1 MNTIRPRANAGFSLV
16 ELMVALVVGL
26 LLLAGVLQILLGNR
40 ESFEA
45 QRGLADVQEQGRLA
59 SFFIENVIA
68 HAGHRVD
75 LIADEEFLFSAENT
89 DDGFTLV
96 DGGVVS
102 GIDSGEGEGDDAV
115 HVRFESDG
123 NFRDCTGAA
132 VGTPDTPVVG
142 NFSLSVDDTGILRCN
157 GVPLTEEGSVA
168 RFRVR
173 YGLDTD
179 ADKDNVVDAYVD
191 ALGNDDTQLDVRSL
205 RLQLLLRSDENVL
218 AQGFARDFEF
228 ADGSTFTSTDDDRRA
243 YQFIDQTVALRNL
256 LP

>member
-1 MNTIRPRANAGFSLV
+1 MTTHVHKQAVAGFSLV

-59 SFFIENVIA
+59 NFFIENVLA

-75 LIADEEFLFSAENT
+75 LIADEDFLFPAQNT
-89 DDGFTLV
+89 DDGFTLAE
-96 DGGVVS
+96 GSVVAAS
-102 GIDSGEGEGDDAV
+102 DSGQTGGNDAIR
-115 HVRFESDG
+115 VRFESDG
-123 NFRDCTGAA
+123 NFRDCAGAP
-132 VGTPDTPVVG
+132 VGTPDTPAVEG
-142 NFSLSVDDTGILRCN
+142 FSLSVDNAGVLRCN
-157 GVPLTEEGSVA
+157 GIALTEQDSVA

-173 YGLDTD
+173 YGLDTGE
-179 ADKDNVVDAYVD
+179 DNVVDAYVD
-191 ALGNDDTQLDVRSL
+191 DPGNGSAQRDVRSL
-205 RLQLLLRSDENVL
+205 RVQLLLRSSENVL
-218 AQGFARDFEF
+218 PQGTARDFTF
-228 ADGSTFTSTDDDRRA
+228 ADGSTFTTPAADRRA